1 MTNAPDILSVK
12 MKQRCFCHDYYE
24 RGIYMITLEVEGRR
38 PILGR
43 LEGCAVTKTPLGE
56 SVEACWREIP
66 RRHPEIQLLA
76 CIVMPDHFHGLLFVR
91 TRMRRHL
98 GEIVR
103 GFKIGCTKAYRLGG
117 RLSGESPSREP
128 PFGDS
133 PFGDSPY
140 MANPPNLF
148 APGYHDR
155 ILTHRGQL
163 KTLFRYIADNP
174 RRLALIRQHPNY
186 FTRINQLSL
195 AGRVY
200 AAYGN
205 PFLLN
210 RPDRLQIQC
219 SRRISPEALAAEQ
232 ARLLDAAARGA
243 VLVSPCIS
251 PGEKLI
257 ARAAM
262 EEGLPLIALKADGF
276 APRYKPPGRSFDAC
290 AKGKLLLLAPVE
302 NRAMYG
308 APPNRP
314 THHNVAKQ
322 PAAARFGAA
331 PYMARLTR
339 SQCLAL
345 NQLAADICGPGAAA
359 LNYAGLVPLEQ
370 PHSAAPIPFFSG
382 P

>member
-1 MTNAPDILSVK
+1 MTNAPDILSDK

-43 LEGCAVTKTPLGE
+43 LKGCAVAKTPLGE

-66 RRHPEIQLLA
+66 RHHPEIQLLS
-76 CIVMPDHFHGLLFVR
+76 CVVMPDHFHGLLFVR

-98 GEIVR
+98 GEVIR
-103 GFKIGCTKAYRLGG
+103 GFKIGCTKAYRLDG
-117 RLSGESPSREP
+117 RLSSESPSSE
-128 PFGDS
+128 
-133 PFGDSPY
+133 SPY
-140 MANPPNLF
+140 MAIPPNRAIPPNLF

-163 KTLFRYIADNP
+163 KTLFRYISDNP
-174 RRLALIRQHPNY
+174 RRLALIRQHPDY

-219 SRRISPEALAAEQ
+219 SRRITPNALAAETE
-232 ARLLDAAARGA
+232 RLLDAAERGA

-251 PGEKLI
+251 PGEKTI
-257 ARAAM
+257 ARAA
-262 EEGLPLIALKADGF
+262 LDAQFPLIALCENGF
-276 APRYKPPGRSFDAC
+276 APRFKPPGNYFDAC
-290 AKGKLLLLAPVE
+290 DEGRLLLLAPWPYHA
-302 NRAMYG
+302 NR
-308 APPNRP
+308 R
-314 THHNVAKQ
+314 
-322 PAAARFGAA
+322 RI
-331 PYMARLTR
+331 TR
-339 SQCLAL
+339 EQCLAL
-345 NQLAADICGPGAAA
+345 NAMVAEICGTS
-359 LNYAGLVPLEQ
+359 
-370 PHSAAPIPFFSG
+370 HSVTPTSFVTSP
-382 P
+382 

>member
-43 LEGCAVTKTPLGE
+43 LEGCAVAKTPLGE

-66 RRHPEIQLLA
+66 HRHPEIQLLA

-117 RLSGESPSREP
+117 RLSGESSSREP
-128 PFGDS
+128 S
-133 PFGDSPY
+133 FGDSPY
-140 MANPPNLF
+140 MANSPNLF

-155 ILTHRGQL
+155 ILTHKGQL
-163 KTLFRYIADNP
+163 EILFRYIRDNP
-174 RRLALIRQHPNY
+174 RRLAVRRAHPDY

-195 AGRVY
+195 AGATY

-251 PGEKLI
+251 PGEKQI

-302 NRAMYG
+302 DRAMYG
-308 APPNRP
+308 VPPNRP
-314 THHNVAKQ
+314 THHNGAKQ

-331 PYMARLTR
+331 PYMTRLTR

-370 PHSAAPIPFFSG
+370 PHSAAPIPFFTG